1 MQTNQAPLID
11 TELAAFMQ
19 RGISLNL
26 GSCGPDLLPSVAR
39 AIGCRISADRATVR
53 MLVSKRQG
61 AALIA
66 DVETGAAL
74 AAVFSEPSTHRTV
87 QFKAHHAR
95 VEPASAQDIAAVARY
110 RDGFVEELRPL
121 GYAPE
126 LIRSFLACPDADIV
140 ALRFTPYAAFSQTPG
155 AGAGHALQA
164 CA

>member
-1 MQTNQAPLID
+1 MDTSPAPLID

-19 RGISLNL
+19 RGISLNV
-26 GSCGPDLLPSVAR
+26 GSCGLDLLPSVAR
-39 AIGCRISADRATVR
+39 ATGCRVSADRLTVR
-53 MLVSKRQG
+53 MLVSRHQ
-61 AALIA
+61 AAAVIA
-66 DVETGAAL
+66 HVETGAAL

-95 VEPASAQDIAAVARY
+95 VESAGAEDIAAVARY

-140 ALRFTPYAAFSQTPG
+140 ALRFTPCAAFSQTPG
-155 AGAGHALQA
+155 ADAGHALQA
-164 CA
+164 GA